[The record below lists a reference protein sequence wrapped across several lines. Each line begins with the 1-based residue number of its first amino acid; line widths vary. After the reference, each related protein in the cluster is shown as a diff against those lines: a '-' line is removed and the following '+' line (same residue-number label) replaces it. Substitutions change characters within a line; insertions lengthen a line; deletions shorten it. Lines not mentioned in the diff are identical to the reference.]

1 MPEQA
6 QWLRILDIILGLIA
20 ILFGALLFIVPG
32 FIVVYGIGM
41 ILGIGLI
48 ILGIWQIAK
57 IFLAKEIDM
66 QARIISMIIGL
77 LMVIF
82 GALFIAAP
90 SFFPTLLVY
99 ILSGAILIIGIFLLV
114 QGGMGKEMTQWIRI
128 LYIIFGIIA
137 IGIAIPA
144 FILPATWGID
154 LVSIAVS
161 IALIF
166 FGALRLLVGLTGDY
180 T

>member
-1 MPEQA
+1 MAEQA

-20 ILFGALLFIVPG
+20 ILFGALLFVVPSI
-32 FIVVYGIGM
+32 IVVYGIGM

-48 ILGIWQIAK
+48 ILGLWQIVKIFIAKDVEMNAK
-57 IFLAKEIDM
+57 I
-66 QARIISMIIGL
+66 ISIFIGL

-90 SFFPTLLVY
+90 SFFPLLMVF
-99 ILSGAILIIGIFLLV
+99 ILSGGILVIGIFLLV
-114 QGGMGKEMTQWIRI
+114 QGAMGKDMKQWIRI

-137 IGIAIPA
+137 IGIGIPA
-144 FILPATWGID
+144 FIFPATWGLD
-154 LVSIAVS
+154 LVSMAVS

-166 FGALRLLVGLTGDY
+166 FGALRLLVGITGDY

>member
-1 MPEQA
+1 MAEQA
-6 QWLRILDIILGLIA
+6 QWLRILDVILGLIA
-20 ILFGALLFIVPG
+20 ILFGALLFVVPSI
-32 FIVVYGIGM
+32 IVVYGIGM

-48 ILGIWQIAK
+48 ILGLWQIVKIFIAKDVDMNAK
-57 IFLAKEIDM
+57 I
-66 QARIISMIIGL
+66 ISVFIGL

-90 SFFPTLLVY
+90 SFFPLLMVF
-99 ILSGAILIIGIFLLV
+99 ILSGGILVIGIFLLV
-114 QGGMGKEMTQWIRI
+114 QGAMGKDMKQWIRI

-137 IGIAIPA
+137 IGIGIPA
-144 FILPATWGID
+144 FILPATWGLD
-154 LVSIAVS
+154 LVSMAVS

-166 FGALRLLVGLTGDY
+166 FGALRLLVGITGDY

>member
-6 QWLRILDIILGLIA
+6 QWLRILDVILGLIA

-66 QARIISMIIGL
+66 QARIISIFIGL

-82 GALFIAAP
+82 GGLFIAAP

-99 ILSGAILIIGIFLLV
+99 ILSGAILVIGLFLLV
-114 QGGMGKEMTQWIRI
+114 QGAMGKQMKQWMRI

-144 FILPATWGID
+144 FVLPATWGID

-166 FGALRLLVGLTGDY
+166 FGALRLLIGLTGDY